1 MSMYSNGYL
10 EKLGF
15 VNSLYELDN
24 NNSLGNL
31 KKWVGVLSNGTK
43 VYIKSSSSIRGHFNY
58 ECEAECISCN
68 LADLLGM
75 KYVVHYKFDRLYLQ
89 KDSKRGIKVCVSTDF
104 IGNGSFAT
112 VNSLVPCIPSYT
124 GADKYNMLIKS
135 FPGLR
140 LQLDTILTFD
150 AIILNSD
157 RHLRNIGI
165 LNGSIIPL
173 FDNGNSLFYDK
184 TVDYISKVLKT
195 SLDYQPCKPF
205 YYTFGKQLDLVSKH
219 YLKPVNKVQVYRV
232 VNTYLDGSRAK
243 LVNKMLVMRLERLGL
258 LCR

>member
-1 MSMYSNGYL
+1 MSRKGYL
-10 EKLGF
+10 DSLGF
-15 VNSLYELDN
+15 VSSLYELDS

-31 KKWVGVLSNGTK
+31 KKWVGILSNGTK

-58 ECEAECISCN
+58 ECEAECISCI

-75 KYVVHYKFDRLYLQ
+75 KYVVHYKLDRLYLH
-89 KDSKRGIKVCVSTDF
+89 KGDKRGIKVCVSEDF
-104 IGNGSFAT
+104 IGNGSYAT
-112 VNSLVPCIPSYT
+112 VNSLVPNASLYT
-124 GADKYNMLIKS
+124 GVDKYNMIIKS
-135 FPGLR
+135 FPSLR
-140 LQLDTILTFD
+140 LHLDTMLVFD
-150 AIILNSD
+150 AIILNND
-157 RHLRNIGI
+157 RHLRNIGV

-173 FDNGNSLFYDK
+173 FDNGNSMFYDK
-184 TVDYISKVLKT
+184 TVDYIGKVLKT

-205 YYTFGKQLDLVSKH
+205 YSTFGKQLTLVGRH
-219 YLKPVNKVQVYRV
+219 YLRPVNKVQVYKV